1 MENGYPKHFIR
12 RLSNRHHN
20 PLDSQPEPTAV
31 AVLPYIQGLSDSIK
45 RILQKDV
52 GIKPIRPAGSLKHTL
67 SRSKDPLPVL
77 LRSGV
82 VYRIPCK
89 DCNTSYVGQTLR
101 TLDRRIKEH
110 QRLVVTGDTASS
122 ALAEHCW

>member
-89 DCNTSYVGQTLR
+89 DCNTSYVGTDSQDTGSQDQR
-101 TLDRRIKEH
+101 TPTIGRHWRHGL
-110 QRLVVTGDTASS
+110 QCSG
-122 ALAEHCW
+122 